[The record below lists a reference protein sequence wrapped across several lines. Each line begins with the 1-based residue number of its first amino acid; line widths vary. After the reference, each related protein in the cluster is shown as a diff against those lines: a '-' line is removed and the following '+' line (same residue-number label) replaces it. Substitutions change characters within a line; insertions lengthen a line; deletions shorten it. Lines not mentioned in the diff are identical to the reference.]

1 MKKMRYAVIS
11 HVTAHHES
19 DLVLQKA
26 PFTCRFKKEQR
37 HKMVKAIANSLTM
50 KLWSSLLQD
59 PKLIRV
65 FSKVFQWLSL

>member
-50 KLWSSLLQD
+50 KL
-59 PKLIRV
+59 
-65 FSKVFQWLSL
+65 